1 VRIIPHGKKSD
12 AKTYEWHGVT
22 DAFSS
27 PTVLKARL
35 LDDFKDILPGE
46 FDIGYIAK
54 KGNAKLWVCQAADL
68 MSMYKQLETSDTIT
82 LFAEGV
88 QASSSRGNRKRKAND
103 ATTSILNHE
112 DEVVS
117 IATQLQT
124 KHSEKYSPQQLKLWA
139 RMIVNKQHEDLKSPQ
154 IHLL

>member
-1 VRIIPHGKKSD
+1 MNGGDSGVKKYKYLVRIIPHGKKSD

-35 LDDFKDILPGE
+35 LDDLLPGE

-54 KGNAKLWVCQAADL
+54 RGNAKLWVCQAADL

-82 LFAEGV
+82 LFAEVV
-88 QASSSRGNRKRKAND
+88 QASSSRGNRKRKADD
-103 ATTSILNHE
+103 ATTSILSHE
-112 DEVVS
+112 DEVVRPK
-117 IATQLQT
+117 IT
-124 KHSEKYSPQQLKLWA
+124 YSWWT
-139 RMIVNKQHEDLKSPQ
+139 
-154 IHLL
+154 

>member
-1 VRIIPHGKKSD
+1 VSRSTNIWVRIIPHGKKSD

-82 LFAEGV
+82 LFAEGTEGK
-88 QASSSRGNRKRKAND
+88 S
-103 ATTSILNHE
+103 LLFHE
-112 DEVVS
+112 LF
-117 IATQLQT
+117 ITQDSHFPEFL
-124 KHSEKYSPQQLKLWA
+124 
-139 RMIVNKQHEDLKSPQ
+139 
-154 IHLL
+154 

>member
-1 VRIIPHGKKSD
+1 MNDGDSGVKKYKYLVRIIPHGKQSD

-35 LDDFKDILPGE
+35 LGDFKDILPGE

-54 KGNAKLWVCQAADL
+54 KGNAELWVCQAADL

-82 LFAEGV
+82 LFAEGTEGK
-88 QASSSRGNRKRKAND
+88 S
-103 ATTSILNHE
+103 LLFHE
-112 DEVVS
+112 LF
-117 IATQLQT
+117 ITQDSHFPEFL
-124 KHSEKYSPQQLKLWA
+124 
-139 RMIVNKQHEDLKSPQ
+139 
-154 IHLL
+154 

>member
-1 VRIIPHGKKSD
+1 MNGGDSGVKKYKYLVRIIPHGKKSD
-12 AKTYEWHGVT
+12 AKIYEWHGVT

-82 LFAEGV
+82 LFAEVV
-88 QASSSRGNRKRKAND
+88 QASSSQGNRKHKAAD
-103 ATTSILNHE
+103 ATSILSHE
-112 DEVVS
+112 HEVAS

-124 KHSEKYSPQQLKLWA
+124 KQ
-139 RMIVNKQHEDLKSPQ
+139 
-154 IHLL
+154 